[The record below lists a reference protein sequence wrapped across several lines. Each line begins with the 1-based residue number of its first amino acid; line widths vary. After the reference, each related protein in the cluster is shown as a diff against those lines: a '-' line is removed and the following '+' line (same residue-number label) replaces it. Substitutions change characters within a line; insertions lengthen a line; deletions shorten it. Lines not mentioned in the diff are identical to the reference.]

1 MISRRRFLVASAA
14 LAGTTPMTRAIPAPL
29 WRESQHT
36 TRLRPGGDDSGYDP
50 WLEIDA
56 AAFRHN
62 VTEVSRLAGGRPVLA
77 VVKNNAYGLGDTIVG
92 PLLSSCAQVRGIACV
107 RPAEAIAMR
116 TAGVEKPILIMSEVS
131 EREALDLVA
140 HDVSLTC
147 WLDDSAARLARVA
160 ERARKSV
167 TVHLF
172 IDTGLNREGM
182 PYRRALPWIEG
193 LARERGVRIDGTYH
207 MFVHDVEF
215 DRIQHSRFLEL
226 TAAARNH
233 GVGLGTLHAAPTYE
247 LFHLPESH
255 MDMVRVANA
264 LCGNYPTPDVRDRAS
279 LKPVFRLKARV
290 ARVEQ
295 VQPGDSA
302 GFHRGSYFVAERQTW
317 LALLPIGHTDGYPVT
332 AAGTCQVLINGRLY
346 PVVKAGVAS
355 AHTIVDVGPEAQ
367 VKVGDSA
374 TLVGGE
380 APGIDPATVASNVS
394 LPLQQMMT
402 KFSALLP
409 RRLA

>member
-1 MISRRRFLVASAA
+1 
-14 LAGTTPMTRAIPAPL
+14 
-29 WRESQHT
+29 
-36 TRLRPGGDDSGYDP
+36 
-50 WLEIDA
+50 
-56 AAFRHN
+56 
-62 VTEVSRLAGGRPVLA
+62 
-77 VVKNNAYGLGDTIVG
+77 
-92 PLLSSCAQVRGIACV
+92 
-107 RPAEAIAMR
+107 
-116 TAGVEKPILIMSEVS
+116 
-131 EREALDLVA
+131 
-140 HDVSLTC
+140 
-147 WLDDSAARLARVA
+147 
-160 ERARKSV
+160 
-167 TVHLF
+167 
-172 IDTGLNREGM
+172 
-182 PYRRALPWIEG
+182 
-193 LARERGVRIDGTYH
+193 
-207 MFVHDVEF
+207 MFVHDAEF

-226 TAAARNH
+226 TAAARNR

-255 MDMVRVANA
+255 FEMVRVANA

-302 GFHRGSYFVAERQTW
+302 GFHRGQYFVAERQTS
-317 LALLPIGHTDGYPVT
+317 LALLPVGHTDGYPVT

-355 AHTIVDVGPEAQ
+355 AHTIVDVGPEAR

-380 APGIDPATVASNVS
+380 APEVDPTTVASNVG
-394 LPLQQMMT
+394 LPVQQMMT
-402 KFSALLP
+402 KFNALLP